1 MISLHK
7 ITKLMPLD
15 DFILKVDFGNEVK
28 LYDDLKPLLKK
39 NVAFQDLKRM
49 PGLYEQAKIDVGGYC
64 IVWNDL
70 LDLSAETIYQN
81 GISA

>member
-28 LYDDLKPLLKK
+28 LYDLKPLLKK
-39 NVAFQDLKRM
+39 NVAFQDLERM
-49 PGLYEQAKIDVGGYC
+49 PGLYEQAKIDVGGYG
-64 IVWNDL
+64 IVWSDL